1 VSVSLKADQKSRTRA
16 AILASS
22 AKLLRERGIV
32 GARVAD
38 VMAGAGLTVGGF
50 YAHWPSKEALVDE
63 TLASTA
69 EGMRERLFARLEDK
83 PAADRAEVV
92 VKRYLTAAHRDATD
106 EGCCFPAVASEIATT
121 APEHAPALAAQI
133 EALAEGLR
141 AHVPERPG
149 LAPRQLALGLAA
161 LMVGGL
167 TLARATR
174 GTPLSDQVLASS
186 RALARAVL
194 GRT

>member
-1 VSVSLKADQKSRTRA
+1 MSLKADQKSRTRA

-22 AKLLRERGIV
+22 AQLLRRHGIA

-63 TLASTA
+63 TLATTA
-69 EGMRERLFARLEDK
+69 EAMRARLFARLEDK
-83 PAADRAEVV
+83 PASDRAEVV
-92 VKRYLTAAHRDATD
+92 VKRYLTAAHRDAPE

-133 EALAEGLR
+133 EALADGLR
-141 AHVPERPG
+141 HLVPERPG
-149 LAPRQLALGLAA
+149 LGAKQLALGLAA

-174 GTPLSDQVLASS
+174 GTALSDQVLASS

-194 GRT
+194 AR